1 MRYVGGAQRLRPDE
15 LTANAA
21 AAKAL
26 AVPTDPAAVER
37 NEAAFAHFC
46 ATFPD
51 AFYVSERARV
61 YLDPEKEKKLAGRLL
76 SAGFH
81 SQMGYFRDDSPL
93 YQLMLSPDEQRELDR
108 LWRELDFIA
117 SAPVRQYTGFIWFD
131 RTDSRF
137 MRDPEFDF
145 ARAEDKDCTS
155 EAKMQR
161 LEEVYVAKAR
171 RNGASDTALRAI
183 H

>member
-81 SQMGYFRDDSPL
+81 SMTGYFRDDAPL
-93 YQLMLSPDEQRELDR
+93 AELLLDDAGRRELDR
-108 LWRELDFIA
+108 LWREVSLI
-117 SAPVRQYTGFIWFD
+117 PPPPLPPGTRL
-131 RTDSRF
+131 
-137 MRDPEFDF
+137 
-145 ARAEDKDCTS
+145 ARVPRS
-155 EAKMQR
+155 
-161 LEEVYVAKAR
+161 
-171 RNGASDTALRAI
+171 
-183 H
+183 

>member
-61 YLDPEKEKKLAGRLL
+61 YLDPEGEKKLGGRLL

-81 SQMGYFRDDSPL
+81 SMTGYFRDDGPL
-93 YQLMLSPDEQRELDR
+93 YDLMLNESERRELDR
-108 LWRELDFIA
+108 LWLEFDVITG
-117 SAPVRQYTGFIWFD
+117 APMRTHTSFIWFE
-131 RTDSRF
+131 RTDSNY
-137 MRDPEFDF
+137 MRGKEFDVF
-145 ARAEDKDCTS
+145 R
-155 EAKMQR
+155 
-161 LEEVYVAKAR
+161 
-171 RNGASDTALRAI
+171 
-183 H
+183 